1 MKKAFIELLKVR
13 SIITLAI
20 IGVMSYLAITEII
33 DAATYMTIAGAVVA
47 YYFNRKEYK
56 SDDKKGE

>member
-13 SIITLAI
+13 SVITLAI
-20 IGVMSYLAITEII
+20 IGVMSYLAIARII

-47 YYFNRKEYK
+47 YYFNRKEGK
-56 SDDKKGE
+56 NDDNKGD